1 MLQKVFHRAPLEM
14 HILKVWGNDV
24 FRPLHRMLTF
34 YQVVVSALLTAT
46 VSAIPHIPHIPRYY
60 PFPNATS
67 TIIPTGTATFISFSG
82 LPSATVFLKA

>member
-1 MLQKVFHRAPLEM
+1 M
-14 HILKVWGNDV
+14 HILKVWGNGV
-24 FRPLHRMLTF
+24 FSRLHAMLTF

-46 VSAIPHIPHIPRYY
+46 VSAIPHYY

-67 TIIPTGTATFISFSG
+67 TIVPTGTVTFISFSG